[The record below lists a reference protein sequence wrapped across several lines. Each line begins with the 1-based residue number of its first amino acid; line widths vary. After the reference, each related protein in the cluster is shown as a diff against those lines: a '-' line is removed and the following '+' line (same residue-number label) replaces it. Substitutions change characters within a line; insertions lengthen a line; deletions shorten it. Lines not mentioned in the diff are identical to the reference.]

1 MGKSENRMSEKGE
14 YKGHGKRP
22 AERVSKIEDD
32 HVGSSKGSGGIR
44 FPLSD
49 HHGIGGEKTPEHNK

>member
-1 MGKSENRMSEKGE
+1 MGKSENRESERGE

-44 FPLSD
+44 FPIHNHPDKSD
-49 HHGIGGEKTPEHNK
+49 LHSPEHE